1 MTVCFPN
8 TGNVV
13 FVTFVSSHS
22 SRRQPDQEPST
33 DTSATAAA
41 GDVIHEPNAYGDGSN
56 NFENQYDVP
65 NGFRASHQIAVEKVS
80 FGGDSR
86 AVAFYQSL
94 HEDTKLIFA
103 QDDTYMM
110 PKQMFPMTN
119 ESFSSS
125 HSLNQILIGLD

>member
-1 MTVCFPN
+1 MTVCSPN

-22 SRRQPDQEPST
+22 SRRQPHQEPST
-33 DTSATAAA
+33 DATDAAAVA

-56 NFENQYDVP
+56 YFENQYDVP
-65 NGFRASHQIAVEKVS
+65 DGFRASHSLAVEKVS
-80 FGGDSR
+80 FGRDSR
-86 AVAFYQSL
+86 AVAFYPSL

-110 PKQMFPMTN
+110 PNNVP
-119 ESFSSS
+119 
-125 HSLNQILIGLD
+125 HD